1 MKLCM
6 YQGKMYNI
14 LFTKESLSL
23 LHNIAY
29 STNGCDCS
37 ISGDAFSVTSER
49 SIGWRCVK

>member
-29 STNGCDCS
+29 STPMKIKKAQKLKMS
-37 ISGDAFSVTSER
+37 ITK
-49 SIGWRCVK
+49 WTQ